1 MSKLVTTI
9 LGSVLIAATAVAAGT
24 PEANERALRQAMGY
38 SQRAM
43 RALEKG
49 NGTRA
54 AEDFKR
60 ALEQVPELPDAHA
73 GIGHVAMQQRRFE
86 DALVAYRRAQEAYR
100 RFATEKVGMAQ
111 DRYARTRD
119 RLQYVEDQRNA
130 VEQEQRRAQVRGGS
144 ITGGAAPS
152 EGRLQRQR
160 LEYEQEIAR
169 LESQTQTVPA
179 LEADASEPPAA
190 YYFYEANALFNLK
203 RNDEAIAAWKIA
215 VERDPAYGVAYN
227 NLAVAYWMTGRLE
240 DARASLA
247 RADQLGFKVNPSFR
261 ADLEKSIAG
270 QAGLRGKP

>member
-1 MSKLVTTI
+1 MSKLVMTI
-9 LGSVLIAATAVAAGT
+9 LGSVLLAATAFAAGT
-24 PEANERALRQAMGY
+24 SEANERALRQAMGY
-38 SQRAM
+38 SQRGM

-73 GIGHVAMQQRRFE
+73 GLGHVAMQQRRFE

-100 RFATEKVGMAQ
+100 RFATDKVGLAQ

-119 RLQYVEDQRNA
+119 RLQYVEDQKNA
-130 VEQEQRRAQVRGGS
+130 IEQEQRRAQVRGGS

-160 LEYEQEIAR
+160 VEYEQEIAR
-169 LESQTQTVPA
+169 LEAQTQTVPA
-179 LEADASEPPAA
+179 LETDASEPPAA

-203 RNDEAIAAWKIA
+203 RNDEAIAAWKHA
-215 VERDPAYGVAYN
+215 VERDPEYGVAYN
-227 NLAVAYWMTGRLE
+227 NLAVVYWMTGRLE
-240 DARASLA
+240 DAQASLA
-247 RADQLGFKVNPSFR
+247 RADRLGFKVNPSFR

-270 QAGLRGKP
+270 QSGTSGKP